1 MADSARSMVAIVV
14 VNPRPPAP
22 TVRCENA
29 LMVKRAALPGLW
41 AIVVD
46 GVRRLI
52 ANLLWNSAQKIDINL
67 QSCCLQGITVSM

>member
-1 MADSARSMVAIVV
+1 
-14 VNPRPPAP
+14 
-22 TVRCENA
+22 
-29 LMVKRAALPGLW
+29 MVKRAALPGLW

-67 QSCCLQGITVSM
+67 QSCCPQGITVSR